1 MKKIHI
7 FPQRFTKNGKRAI
20 LSGYPAEPFRIRYL
34 SRVCA
39 ISSCGARAAGRR
51 VDTEMKDRS

>member
-7 FPQRFTKNGKRAI
+7 FPERFTKNGKRAI
-20 LSGYPAEPFRIRYL
+20 LSGYSAEPFRIRIF
-34 SRVCA
+34 RACA
-39 ISSCGARAAGRR
+39 RFRHCGARAAGRR